1 MPKMQDD
8 LLVQLTARLAMAAV
22 WSNTTESCDELSTTA
37 LTLARNVKNPVTKAY
52 ALRARHGALWGPERF
67 QERRKLISELGEL
80 SHASGDAEIALM
92 YRILNITALL
102 EQGDIPRVDREI
114 LEYTT
119 LSNNLQLPHAKW
131 YISLYLAMRA
141 LLEGQYE
148 NAKTAANQFLKLGN
162 RVQDSNAPQSFGA
175 QLILHLWENN
185 QLDAISNLLEGFLSE
200 HPTMPAW
207 KCVASFFYSE
217 QNNRE
222 GVQIFNAF
230 AELGFDNI
238 PLDETWAIAVQM
250 LINTCCNARDSS
262 RAEQLYDLSL
272 PGKMHHTIVGYGVMS
287 WGSRARELGN
297 LASLMGRFDE
307 AEEHLELA
315 IAQNRKTGA
324 APWVAR
330 SQYDY
335 AQMLARQRD
344 PAYKDRIREL
354 VADAQQAADLLGMVR
369 LKLQI
374 ADLIKEL

>member
-1 MPKMQDD
+1 
-8 LLVQLTARLAMAAV
+8 MAAV

-37 LTLARNVKNPVTKAY
+37 LTLARDVKNPVTKAY
-52 ALRARHGALWGPERF
+52 ALRARHGALWGPDRF
-67 QERRKLISELGEL
+67 VERRQLISELGDL
-80 SHASGDAEIALM
+80 SRTSGDAEIALM

-102 EQGDIPRVDREI
+102 EGGDISAADREI
-114 LEYTT
+114 RAYTK
-119 LSNNLQLPHAKW
+119 LSETLQLPHAKW
-131 YISLYLAMRA
+131 YVSLFIAMRA
-141 LLEGQYE
+141 LMEGRFSEAASSAQHFLEI
-148 NAKTAANQFLKLGN
+148 GN
-162 RVQDSNAPQSFGA
+162 RVHDQNAPQSFGA
-175 QLILHLWENN
+175 HFFLRLWEENR
-185 QLDAISNLLEGFLSE
+185 LAEISVLVEDFITK
-200 HPTMPAW
+200 HPLISAW
-207 KCVASFFYSE
+207 KCAALFVHSE
-217 QNNRE
+217 ARNPEAIRLFDE
-222 GVQIFNAF
+222 FSEF
-230 AELGFDNI
+230 GFDNL
-238 PLDETWAIAVQM
+238 PLNETWAIAMQM
-250 LINTCCNARDSS
+250 LSNACVNIGNDSF
-262 RAEQLYDLSL
+262 AHQLYDLSL

>member
-1 MPKMQDD
+1 VQGN
-8 LLVQLTARLAMAAV
+8 LLVKLTARLAMAAV
-22 WSNTTESCDELSTTA
+22 WSNTTESCDELSSTA
-37 LTLARNVKNPVTKAY
+37 LALARDIKNPVTKAF

-67 QERRKLISELGEL
+67 EERRHLISELGEL
-80 SHASGDAEIALM
+80 SRASGDAEIALM

-119 LSNNLQLPHAKW
+119 LSNNLQLPHARW
-131 YISLYLAMRA
+131 YVSLYLAMRA
-141 LLEGQYE
+141 LMEGRYE
-148 NAKTAANQFLKLGN
+148 SATTAANQFFELGS

-175 QLILHLWENN
+175 HLILRLWEDN
-185 QLDAISNLLEGFLSE
+185 QLDAASNLLSQFIAE
-200 HPTMPAW
+200 HPAISAW
-207 KCVASFFYSE
+207 KCAASFFYSE
-217 QNNRE
+217 NNNRD
-222 GVQIFNAF
+222 GVQIFDSF

-238 PLDETWAIAVQM
+238 PLDETWAISVQM
-250 LINTCCNARDSS
+250 LANTCVNIGDSA

-297 LASLMGRFDE
+297 LAGLMGRFEE
-307 AEEHLELA
+307 AKEHFELA

-324 APWVAR
+324 SPWVAR

-344 PAYKDRIREL
+344 PTYKDQIREL
-354 VADAQQAADLLGMVR
+354 IGDAQQTAEQLGMKR

-374 ADLIKEL
+374 AEFIGQL